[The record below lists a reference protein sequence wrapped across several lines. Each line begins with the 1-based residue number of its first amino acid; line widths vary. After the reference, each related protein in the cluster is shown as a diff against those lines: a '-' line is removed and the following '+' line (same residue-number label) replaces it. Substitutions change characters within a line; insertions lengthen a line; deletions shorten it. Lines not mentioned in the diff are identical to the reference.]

1 MTMPTIRIDDEVWAF
16 LQSKAK
22 PFVDAPNDVLRR
34 ELLMDRLT
42 KPVDEETATRE
53 ARENSRPHEDSLIPR
68 DGDYTGQR
76 VVGYRLDGE
85 SYDARTF
92 KEVLIGVCN
101 KLRIEHLQAFDKVAL
116 GLYGKTRVYF
126 SKNPKQLKYPH
137 RLKDSNMFVETNLN
151 ANLIVGI
158 CRALLEA
165 LGHDI
170 GDFEIPPA

>member
-1 MTMPTIRIDDEVWAF
+1 MPTIRIDNDVWAF
-16 LQSKAK
+16 LQTKAK
-22 PFVDAPNDVLRR
+22 PFVDTPNDVLRR
-34 ELLMDRLT
+34 ELQLECLT
-42 KPVDEETATRE
+42 KPGDEEVSVPE
-53 ARENSRPHEDSLIPR
+53 VRENSRPHEDSLIPR

-76 VVGYRLDGE
+76 VRGYRLDGE

-92 KEVLIGVCN
+92 KDVLIGVCN
-101 KLRIEHLQAFDKVAL
+101 RLRIEHLDAFDKVAL

-165 LGHDI
+165 LDHDI
-170 GDFEIPPA
+170 AEFGVPAT

>member
-1 MTMPTIRIDDEVWAF
+1 MPTIRIDDDDWAF

-22 PFVDAPNDVLRR
+22 PFVDTPNDVLRR
-34 ELLMDRLT
+34 QLLMDHLIKQEDKQIAT
-42 KPVDEETATRE
+42 QET
-53 ARENSRPHEDSLIPR
+53 RENSRPHEDSLIPR
-68 DGDYTGQR
+68 DSDYTGQR
-76 VVGYRLDGE
+76 VAGYRLDGE

-165 LGHDI
+165 LDHDI
-170 GDFEIPPA
+170 GDFEITPS